1 MVQPI
6 GLQVLTPRLIGVAY
20 LLTSIGLLLLLR
32 QPLSHLDKPGSKGFL
47 LAVVAISLWPL
58 SVGANAF
65 IADLS
70 ASIAVY
76 NVRLLAAAL
85 VSVGWFLLAFEFTTQ
100 RIPSRPVLGALAGYV
115 LGGQLLAWTN
125 PTHLL
130 VLGPGTAVR
139 NGVLLPEYGP
149 WFWVQA
155 AINYGL
161 ILGASGLLA
170 TDWLHSRGL
179 RRHQS
184 ALLALAVAPPIAANL
199 LTIFGLV
206 ETTYDL
212 TPFGLIGS
220 GLILSWTL
228 YRLEFLNVV
237 PVGRDIA
244 VGVMEDGVVIV
255 DDSDRV
261 IDCNGSA
268 TRLFAIEAG
277 YYGDP
282 VEDVLDRLPRGVLDR
297 LTGTAPPDGS
307 ADATLPSEVSF
318 EVDGRQRH
326 FSLTRSA
333 VRGTGETDLGQ
344 VLVFR
349 DITALKDREAD
360 LELLRQV
367 LTRILRHNLR
377 TNLNVISGYAEL
389 LRADYDDDRIDRITE
404 ASRSLGEIS
413 EKATHLEEIIQ
424 PETAAVTYDLAAVV
438 ADAVDAVRKEYPS
451 VTVIADTPDS
461 CRVRSALGLPVVV
474 DNLVE
479 NAAEHNDAAEPRIHV
494 AVDSG
499 TDGPVLRVSDNGPS
513 IPDHELTVLETREE
527 TPLHHGSG
535 LGLWIVRW
543 WADRSDVSLAF
554 ETGAD
559 GTAVSLTFPESAVV
573 DAD

>member
-47 LAVVAISLWPL
+47 IAVVAISLWPL
-58 SVGANAF
+58 SVGINAF
-65 IADLS
+65 IGDLS
-70 ASIAVY
+70 VSIAVY

-85 VSVGWFLLAFEFTTQ
+85 VSIGWFLLAFEFTTQ
-100 RIPSRPVLGALAGYV
+100 RIPSRPVLGALAGYAL
-115 LGGQLLAWTN
+115 LGQVLAWTN
-125 PTHLL
+125 PAHLL
-130 VLGPGTAVR
+130 VLQSGTVVQNA
-139 NGVLLPEYGP
+139 VLLPAYGP
-149 WFWVQA
+149 WFWIQA

-161 ILGASGLLA
+161 ILGATGLLA
-170 TDWLHSRGL
+170 TEWLHSRGL
-179 RRHQS
+179 RRHQA
-184 ALLALAVAPPIAANL
+184 ALLALAVGPPIAANL

-206 ETTYDL
+206 ETAYDL

-220 GLILSWTL
+220 GFILSWTL
-228 YRLEFLNVV
+228 YRLEFLNIV

-244 VGVMEDGVVIV
+244 VEVMEDAVVTV
-255 DDSDRV
+255 DESNRV
-261 IDCNGSA
+261 VDCNGA
-268 TRLFAIEAG
+268 AKRLFAIG
-277 YYGDP
+277 PDYYGAP
-282 VEDVLDRLPRGVLDR
+282 VDDVLDRLPTRVRDR
-297 LTGTAPPDGS
+297 LSATDPTAESDG
-307 ADATLPSEVSF
+307 AELPSEVNF

-333 VRGTGETDLGQ
+333 VSRSGEAHLGQ

-349 DITALKDREAD
+349 DITTLKDREAD

-377 TNLNVISGYAEL
+377 TNLNVIAGYANL
-389 LRADYDDDRIDRITE
+389 LNADYDDERTDRITD
-404 ASRSLGEIS
+404 ASRSLAEIS

-424 PETAAVTYDLAAVV
+424 PETSAVVYDLTTVV
-438 ADAVDAVRKEYPS
+438 ADAVADVRDAYPS
-451 VTVIADTPDS
+451 VTVTVDTPDS
-461 CRVRSALGLPVVV
+461 CPVRVAVGLPVVV

-494 AVDSG
+494 AVETVSEG
-499 TDGPVLRVSDNGPS
+499 LVLRVSDNGPS

-543 WADRSDVSLAF
+543 WADRSEVSLAF
-554 ETGAD
+554 ETGTE